1 MVLRLARI
9 VARRVFAPV
18 TIVIGLAASII
29 LALAGPFGT
38 YGDMTLPARVGY
50 WGLIVFASL
59 PLGFGTRYVAAILL
73 PRTTMLSVVILP
85 SLLMTVAYTPVL
97 FVIVRYVGAA
107 EGSASGLAI
116 WLAWLVLVVAIC
128 INGVRWAMGRTAT
141 ADLHRLAQAARATAQ
156 DPTAPANVPTT
167 GPAPRIVSR
176 LAGLPCTEVLR
187 LSARDHY
194 VDVVTR
200 RARTSLLMRL
210 SDAMAEMEGIPGAQ
224 VHRSH
229 WVATASVVG
238 ARRSGTRVV
247 LDLVDGSSVPVSRGY
262 RDRAA
267 AAGLLKGLRPEEL
280 AAAE

>member
-1 MVLRLARI
+1 VVFRLARI
-9 VARRVFAPV
+9 VARRVIAPV
-18 TIVIGLAASII
+18 TIVIGTAASIV

-38 YGDMTLPARVGY
+38 YHDMTLPVRVGY

-59 PLGFGTRYVAAILL
+59 PLGYATRYVAAVLL
-73 PRTTMLSVVILP
+73 PRATTLSVVIVP
-85 SLLMTVAYTPVL
+85 SLLLTMVYTPVL

-107 EGSASGLAI
+107 EGSAAELAI
-116 WLAWLVLVVAIC
+116 WLAWLVLVVAVC
-128 INGVRWAMGRTAT
+128 INGVRWALGRTAT
-141 ADLHRLAQAARATAQ
+141 ADLHRLAQARHAAAAVGTASAAATA
-156 DPTAPANVPTT
+156 A

-176 LAGLPCTEVLR
+176 LAGLPCTEV
-187 LSARDHY
+187 RDHY

-200 RARTSLLMRL
+200 RARTSLLLRL

-229 WVATASVVG
+229 WVATAAVVG
-238 ARRSGTRVV
+238 ARRSGSRVV
-247 LDLVDGSSVPVSRGY
+247 LDLLDGSSVPVSRGY
-262 RDRAA
+262 RDRAE